1 MAYKFQLGL
10 ASMSGSLVQSGSLT
24 IADDDSTHRFTVN
37 RDSGAVSGSAFTGTS
52 WESDGSVTAGTSFII
67 GSADLNETDM
77 EKLDG
82 ITNGTAAANKA
93 VVLDGSKNIAT
104 LGTVGCGAI
113 TSTGN
118 SAMAQLT
125 TSGRVIVDDA
135 TEATS
140 TTDGSLQTDGGL
152 SVAKSAV
159 IGDDL
164 DLLSDGAIMNIGSTS
179 KFTLTAL
186 DANNAVMASANH
198 RLAFGDAGEYIAGDG
213 TDLSIVSSGLVSVTG
228 DTNIVGTLS
237 ADTSLTLDTTTITT
251 AEIGV
256 LDSVTPGTA
265 AASKA
270 VVLDASKN
278 IATIGTVGC
287 GAITSTGAST
297 FGTVSGSGLISG
309 KAVTAT
315 QAGETSQFA
324 AISGSSTF
332 LCQGAATVGGLL
344 QVSGAMQVDG
354 TVVNFPN
361 VGAASLDTGD
371 LMLSLDATSKD
382 LQARTRA
389 NVITDFAGV
398 MAGTVTATALADDT
412 GVLSLDIDNLNA
424 ETIATGDTIVFNDDG
439 DNGLHK
445 VTFDN
450 MMTKAMPLVSEA
462 AMAVAD
468 DYILFLDGS
477 GTGDGKKEQWA
488 DLVSAM
494 AGAGLTAT
502 DGVLSSEAASTPNNI
517 GNAAGRMVEGFN
529 YSSVDFDAA
538 RTWIT
543 PASPSAGDKVIV
555 KAPANAD
562 TYTLRVSGG
571 EGSKIDGSAS
581 IYMNAPSGS
590 VTLTYLGSDSWAI
603 S

>member
-324 AISGSSTF
+324 AI
-332 LCQGAATVGGLL
+332 
-344 QVSGAMQVDG
+344 
-354 TVVNFPN
+354 
-361 VGAASLDTGD
+361 
-371 LMLSLDATSKD
+371 
-382 LQARTRA
+382 
-389 NVITDFAGV
+389 
-398 MAGTVTATALADDT
+398 
-412 GVLSLDIDNLNA
+412 
-424 ETIATGDTIVFNDDG
+424 
-439 DNGLHK
+439 
-445 VTFDN
+445 
-450 MMTKAMPLVSEA
+450 
-462 AMAVAD
+462 
-468 DYILFLDGS
+468 
-477 GTGDGKKEQWA
+477 
-488 DLVSAM
+488 
-494 AGAGLTAT
+494 
-502 DGVLSSEAASTPNNI
+502 
-517 GNAAGRMVEGFN
+517 
-529 YSSVDFDAA
+529 
-538 RTWIT
+538 
-543 PASPSAGDKVIV
+543 
-555 KAPANAD
+555 
-562 TYTLRVSGG
+562 
-571 EGSKIDGSAS
+571 
-581 IYMNAPSGS
+581 
-590 VTLTYLGSDSWAI
+590 
-603 S
+603 